1 MQEGKIEKMSELL
14 FKEAPNENK
23 QYQKSKKREKALLIV
38 AGIAIG
44 LAIIGYIVIAIT
56 EGVIFAMIP
65 VLLIVVIGIVNGLV
79 VYNDIGKSLYIY
91 SDKILV
97 SRILHKDMQI
107 DISPEQYQII
117 LLPVVGR
124 NPAFF
129 KMNFVEKSTN
139 KIMFQYKVCRLIPS
153 RFNEEMCQWEKD
165 LLALKCDIIDD
176 NEIIK
181 NRPFKNSHERINNE

>member
-1 MQEGKIEKMSELL
+1 MSELL
-14 FKEAPNENK
+14 FKEAPNENEK
-23 QYQKSKKREKALLIV
+23 HKNSKKREKALLIV

-129 KMNFVEKSTN
+129 KMKFVEKSTS
-139 KIMFQYKVCRLIPS
+139 KVMFQYKVCRLIPS
-153 RFNEEMCQWEKD
+153 HFQAPRNEWENDFLK
-165 LLALKCDIIDD
+165 LKCDIIDD

-181 NRPFKNSHERINNE
+181 NRPKRNKGEPINEK

>member
-14 FKEAPNENK
+14 FKEAPNENEK
-23 QYQKSKKREKALLIV
+23 YKNSKKREKALLIV

-97 SRILHKDMQI
+97 SRILHKDTLTGLEPNCLRTI
-107 DISPEQYQII
+107 
-117 LLPVVGR
+117 
-124 NPAFF
+124 NP
-129 KMNFVEKSTN
+129 
-139 KIMFQYKVCRLIPS
+139 
-153 RFNEEMCQWEKD
+153 
-165 LLALKCDIIDD
+165 
-176 NEIIK
+176 
-181 NRPFKNSHERINNE
+181 

>member
-1 MQEGKIEKMSELL
+1 MSELL
-14 FKEAPNENK
+14 FKEAPNENEK
-23 QYQKSKKREKALLIV
+23 YKNSKKREKALLIV

-56 EGVIFAMIP
+56 EGIIFAMIP

-117 LLPVVGR
+117 LLPIVGR

-129 KMNFVEKSTN
+129 KMKFVEKSTN
-139 KIMFQYKVCRLIPS
+139 KVMFQYKVCTLIPS
-153 RFNEEMCQWEKD
+153 HFQAPRNEWENDFLK
-165 LLALKCDIIDD
+165 LKCDIIDD

-181 NRPFKNSHERINNE
+181 NRPKRNKGEPINEK

>member
-1 MQEGKIEKMSELL
+1 MSELL
-14 FKEAPNENK
+14 FKEVPKENE

-44 LAIIGYIVIAIT
+44 LAIIGFIVIAIT

-65 VLLIVVIGIVNGLV
+65 VLLIVVIGVVDGLV
-79 VYNDIGKSLYIY
+79 VYNNVGKSLYIY
-91 SDKILV
+91 SDKILA

-124 NPAFF
+124 DPAVF
-129 KMNFVEKSTN
+129 KMKFVEKSTN
-139 KIMFQYKVCRLIPS
+139 KVMFYYKVCCLIPS
-153 RFNEEMCQWEKD
+153 HFQTPRNEWENEF
-165 LLALKCDIIDD
+165 LKLECDIIDD

-181 NRPFKNSHERINNE
+181 NRPARNKGEPINEK